1 MDRFVKRS
9 MGNTESCPGG
19 ALRTAI
25 DSASQRFV
33 TVRQVFPDGPAPK
46 GQASFRHFGGGP
58 FPVRRLP
65 GLAGAVLMDAAPLSE
80 RSNFEVSY
88 HVLRDLST
96 AVGKNM
102 EILSGFVHIGEA
114 GGKNHCGLWQIR
126 DMMLDKD
133 SPADRAEMRGGEAMQ
148 TAELAVLDWIQAHLR
163 CGLLD
168 AVLPVISWTCDH
180 GEIWIA
186 LAVILLLLKRQR
198 WTGVSVSLG
207 LILDLICCNLLLKPL
222 VDRVRPFAVNT
233 AVELLAAP
241 PGDASFPSGH
251 TAASFAAVFALRAA
265 GSPLWKPALVLASL
279 IAFSRL
285 YLYMHWPT
293 DVLGGIV
300 LGAAVGTAGA
310 WIAKQLRKRLGSDRS

>member
-1 MDRFVKRS
+1 M
-9 MGNTESCPGG
+9 
-19 ALRTAI
+19 
-25 DSASQRFV
+25 
-33 TVRQVFPDGPAPK
+33 
-46 GQASFRHFGGGP
+46 
-58 FPVRRLP
+58 
-65 GLAGAVLMDAAPLSE
+65 
-80 RSNFEVSY
+80 
-88 HVLRDLST
+88 
-96 AVGKNM
+96 
-102 EILSGFVHIGEA
+102 HIGEA
-114 GGKNHCGLWQIR
+114 DGKNHCGLWQIR

-168 AVLPVISWTCDH
+168 AVLPIISWTCDH